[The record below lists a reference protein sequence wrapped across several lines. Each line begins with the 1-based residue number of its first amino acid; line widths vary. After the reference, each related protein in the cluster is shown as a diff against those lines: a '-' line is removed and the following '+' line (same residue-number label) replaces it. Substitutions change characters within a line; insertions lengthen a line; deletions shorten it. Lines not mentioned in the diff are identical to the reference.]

1 MIDHLFVFWLK
12 VRNLRDGFV
21 AVFMAADRFT
31 VQEHS
36 RARLALSLT
45 LEVELEALERA
56 NEVLEGGALVA
67 SGTVVAASALQ
78 RPKLHDHQQELQRG
92 LQQELQERPRPRPVV
107 QLRDCNRSSSYA
119 SRPGYGP
126 NGFFGKAT
134 KQIARA
140 R

>member
-1 MIDHLFVFWLK
+1 
-12 VRNLRDGFV
+12 
-21 AVFMAADRFT
+21 MAADRFT

-56 NEVLEGGALVA
+56 SEVREGGALVA

-92 LQQELQERPRPRPVV
+92 LQQELQELQERPALQQPQEQHQQH
-107 QLRDCNRSSSYA
+107 QLH
-119 SRPGYGP
+119 
-126 NGFFGKAT
+126 
-134 KQIARA
+134 
-140 R
+140 

>member
-1 MIDHLFVFWLK
+1 
-12 VRNLRDGFV
+12 
-21 AVFMAADRFT
+21 MAADRFT

-78 RPKLHDHQQELQRG
+78 RPQLHDHQQELQRG
-92 LQQELQERPRPRPVV
+92 LQQELQERPVV
-107 QLRDCNRSSSYA
+107 QLRDCNKSSSYA

>member
-1 MIDHLFVFWLK
+1 MFWLK
-12 VRNLRDGFV
+12 VKNLRDGFV

-56 NEVLEGGALVA
+56 DEVLEGGALVA

-78 RPKLHDHQQELQRG
+78 RPKLHDHQQRG
-92 LQQELQERPRPRPVV
+92 LQQELQELQERPALQQPQEQHQQH
-107 QLRDCNRSSSYA
+107 QLH
-119 SRPGYGP
+119 
-126 NGFFGKAT
+126 
-134 KQIARA
+134 
-140 R
+140 

>member
-1 MIDHLFVFWLK
+1 
-12 VRNLRDGFV
+12 
-21 AVFMAADRFT
+21 MAADRFT

-67 SGTVVAASALQ
+67 GGTVVAASALQ

-92 LQQELQERPRPRPVV
+92 LQQELQELQERPALQQPQEQHQQH
-107 QLRDCNRSSSYA
+107 QLHQLQQDCNTSCSSSCTSYGR
-119 SRPGYGP
+119 RPGDCL
-126 NGFFGKAT
+126 FFRKAT
-134 KQIARA
+134 KHIARA